1 MPETHVVSGLV
12 DKRSEIAGLI
22 EHHRKEMV
30 RLVGNMAHLDAT
42 LKLFAPE
49 INLRTLRVKQHRVR
63 NILFR
68 PGEMPRFILDTLR
81 GAGSPL
87 TSRTLAEQVIATKGL
102 ASTPELLAG
111 IQKSLLTGLKTL
123 ANKGTLKQGPDEG
136 PAHTWLIA

>member
-1 MPETHVVSGLV
+1 MPESHVVSGLV

-49 INLRTLRVKQHRVR
+49 IDLRTLRVKQHRVR

-81 GAGSPL
+81 RAGTPL
-87 TSRTLAEQVIATKGL
+87 TSRTLAEQVIAAKGL
-102 ASTPELLAG
+102 SSSPDLLAG

-123 ANKGTLKQGPDEG
+123 ANKGTLARGPDEG